1 MYIFKVSKKKYLLLL
16 IFTAAFFI
24 LKKKS
29 RSIDKVLQVS
39 SSVNLSLRSK
49 NKNAFFYFTNI
60 VHFHILQVFNLI
72 SVTVLFSTF
81 SV

>member
-24 LKKKS
+24 LKKVDLLIRFCKCPLLL
-29 RSIDKVLQVS
+29 IYHLDLKT
-39 SSVNLSLRSK
+39 
-49 NKNAFFYFTNI
+49 KNAFFYFTNSS
-60 VHFHILQVFNLI
+60 FSYSTSFYL

-81 SV
+81 SI